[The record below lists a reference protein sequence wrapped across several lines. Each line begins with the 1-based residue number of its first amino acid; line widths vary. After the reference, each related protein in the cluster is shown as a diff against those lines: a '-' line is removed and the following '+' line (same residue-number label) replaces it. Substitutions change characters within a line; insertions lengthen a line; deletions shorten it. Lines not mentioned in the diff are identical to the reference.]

1 MMKRKG
7 QIPHEYISFSCTI
20 DWRMVLTT
28 YIFYN
33 GMFLEVNVVYDSN
46 NEVKQINKVALC

>member
-7 QIPHEYISFSCTI
+7 HIPHENKSFSCTI